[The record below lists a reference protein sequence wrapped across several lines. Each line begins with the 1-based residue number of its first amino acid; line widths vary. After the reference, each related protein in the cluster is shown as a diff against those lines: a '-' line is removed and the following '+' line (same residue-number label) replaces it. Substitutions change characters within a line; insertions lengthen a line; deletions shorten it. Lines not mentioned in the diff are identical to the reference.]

1 MSTVEDLKKYFKI
14 SNGIYS
20 NRSESEG
27 LTPILR
33 IHFCIIVIVSDFYNF
48 VNQH

>member
-1 MSTVEDLKKYFKI
+1 MVFTQT
-14 SNGIYS
+14 
-20 NRSESEG
+20 SESEG